1 MGVLINLKRYTLMKR
16 ETKEWDGN
24 RRKIIIQVL
33 AIREGKKKKKKKK
46 KILSIKQSRER
57 GNKTLNEDR
66 RKK

>member
-46 KILSIKQSRER
+46 KKKCNPKIYV
-57 GNKTLNEDR
+57 NKINR
-66 RKK
+66 